1 MALDTRSVLRTAVG
15 LALVAAL
22 FAAGCEDP
30 ATRYNTAGLTAYYAG
45 RHQEAL
51 AGFEEAMAANPD
63 RGEYYFNAAMAE
75 QALGHLDRALF
86 LYEMAT
92 KLDPS
97 ITIAYYNMAKCHE
110 AKGSPERALA
120 ALVTGT
126 QANPYTAD
134 AFLNVARW
142 CVEKDD
148 LVQARLWM
156 AKAVAADP
164 DSPRAHREFGYLLVR
179 LGERDEGVL
188 HLRKSMELVPA
199 QPETSARL
207 SELAPTGSQLPPPKT
222 ETE

>member
-51 AGFEEAMAANPD
+51 AGFEEAMTANPD
-63 RGEYYFNAAMAE
+63 RGEYYFNAAMVE

-86 LYEMAT
+86 LYDMAT

-97 ITIAYYNMAKCHE
+97 ITLAYYNMARCHV
-110 AKGSPERALA
+110 ARGSPERALA

-126 QANPYTAD
+126 QANPYTAE
-134 AFLNVARW
+134 AFINVARFYL
-142 CVEKDD
+142 EQND
-148 LVQARLWM
+148 LENARLWL
-156 AKAVAADP
+156 AKAVAAEP
-164 DSPRAHREFGYLLVR
+164 ESANAHREYGTLLVR
-179 LGERDEGVL
+179 LGRRDEGIE
-188 HLRKSMELVPA
+188 HLRKSLSLQPV
-199 QPETSARL
+199 QPETSARV
-207 SELAPTGSQLPPPKT
+207 SEMAPTGSQLPPPKA